1 MMKRFALGLAVV
13 CVVVFNSNIVK
24 GADGM
29 IENGKTVKF
38 DYTLTVAGETVDTSQ
53 GKEPLEYVQGE
64 GKIIRGLEAQMEG
77 LKVGDKKAITVGPED
92 AYGVVDQRA
101 IVEIP
106 KEQLGNE
113 TTPQLGMMLQLTTA
127 EGQPLAGTI
136 SEIKEATVIVD
147 FNHPLAGKELLF
159 DIEVVEVK

>member
-1 MMKRFALGLAVV
+1 MQKVALGLMVLGA
-13 CVVVFNSNIVK
+13 VVFNTSIVK

-29 IENGKTVKF
+29 IETGKTVKF
-38 DYTLTVAGETVDTSQ
+38 NYTLTVEGQTVDSSE

-64 GKIIRGLEAQMEG
+64 GKIIKGLEAQMDG

-92 AYGVVDQRA
+92 AYGIVDQRA

-106 KEQLGNE
+106 NEQLGDE
-113 TTPQLGMMLQLTTA
+113 VTPQPGMMLQLTTA
-127 EGQPLAGTI
+127 DGQPLAGMI